1 MMLEFTSMDQIDPRK
16 LMNIYSE
23 GNLENTDYF
32 YPEIEDKN
40 LAVKKVEL
48 DFLKY
53 IEDHFFNKDQNK
65 YLILEKDGFW
75 VCALRLYHIKKNLYY
90 IEALETRPEFRK
102 KGYALELLSCV
113 IEALKAKGSFQLF
126 DCVSKKNIA
135 SIKTH
140 EKAGFTILSE
150 EGFDYL
156 SETSDDRDYGM
167 GFEYNS
173 LVDRL

>member
-1 MMLEFTSMDQIDPRK
+1 MMLELTSMDQIDPRK
-16 LMNIYSE
+16 LMDIYSE

-75 VCALRLYHIKKNLYY
+75 VCAFKCH
-90 IEALETRPEFRK
+90 TPP
-102 KGYALELLSCV
+102 
-113 IEALKAKGSFQLF
+113 
-126 DCVSKKNIA
+126 
-135 SIKTH
+135 
-140 EKAGFTILSE
+140 
-150 EGFDYL
+150 
-156 SETSDDRDYGM
+156 
-167 GFEYNS
+167 FE
-173 LVDRL
+173 RRQT